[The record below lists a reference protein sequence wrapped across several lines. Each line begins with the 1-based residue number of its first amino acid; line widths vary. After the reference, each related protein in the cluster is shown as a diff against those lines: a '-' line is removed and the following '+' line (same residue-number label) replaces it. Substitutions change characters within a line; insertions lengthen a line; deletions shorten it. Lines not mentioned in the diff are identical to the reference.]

1 MLGDEGLFVPVAI
14 PMCATTSGIVLVNSD
29 GSWVMNVLYILLKLF
44 DSIINRREFE
54 IKDGPASKE
63 K

>member
-1 MLGDEGLFVPVAI
+1 
-14 PMCATTSGIVLVNSD
+14 MCATTSGIVLVNSD